1 VRIYVVPRNGLFG
14 WVACPHYLG
23 EILSFVG
30 YAMMSDL
37 LPVWGNAVVVAAYL
51 GSRADSTLS
60 WYRRE
65 MPLRIPSGWRRL
77 IPFVY

>member
-1 VRIYVVPRNGLFG
+1 
-14 WVACPHYLG
+14 
-23 EILSFVG
+23 
-30 YAMMSDL
+30 MMSDL

-60 WYRRE
+60 WYRWE

-77 IPFVY
+77 IPFAY